1 MTLHERFSAPAAFRP
16 PVILGIVNITEDS
29 FSDGGKFLDAA
40 AAIAHGEEL
49 AAAGADGL
57 DLGAAASNIASK
69 PVAAEVEITRLA
81 PVVAALKAKGI
92 PLSVDTFSPAVQ
104 RWALAAGV
112 DYLNDIQ
119 GFPDAEIY
127 PDLAAANAKLIVMH
141 SVQGRGRA
149 TVEDVPPDAIMDR
162 ILKFFAGRIAAL
174 ERAGVARTRLIL
186 DPGMGFF
193 LSANPETSLAVL
205 RRLGD
210 IKRAFGLPVLAGLSR
225 KSFLRKITGRETA
238 AGAATLSG
246 ELLAVLYGADYIRTH
261 DAGALADGLKVF
273 RAAAALPTSNVRRRT
288 IPRI

>member
-1 MTLHERFSAPAAFRP
+1 MTVHERFSAPAAFRP

-29 FSDGGKFLDAA
+29 FSDGGQFLDPA
-40 AAIAHGEEL
+40 AAIRHGEEL
-49 AAAGADGL
+49 MAGGADGL

-69 PVAAEVEITRLA
+69 PVAAEVEIDRLK
-81 PVVAALKAKGI
+81 PVVATLKARGI

-104 RWALAAGV
+104 RWALAEGV

-119 GFPDAEIY
+119 GFPDADIY

-149 TVEDVPPDAIMDR
+149 TVEDVPPSVIVDR
-162 ILKFFAGRIAAL
+162 ILKFFETRIAAL
-174 ERAGVARTRLIL
+174 ERAGVAKKRLIL

-193 LSANPETSLAVL
+193 LSSNPETSLAVL
-205 RRLGD
+205 RHLSD
-210 IKRAFGLPVLAGLSR
+210 IKRAFGLPVLVGVSR
-225 KSFLRKITGRETA
+225 KSFLRKITGRASA

-246 ELLAVLYGADYIRTH
+246 ELLAALCGADYIRTH

-273 RAAAALPTSNVRRRT
+273 RAAAA
-288 IPRI
+288 